1 MVNCIDDRWLL
12 AWTGA
17 SGDVK
22 APDKHYVNQGDRIR
36 SFGNPP
42 SDQVLRSNINA
53 KVTHTSMTVYD
64 DELVKPEVGRLAE
77 LLANPILQNVY
88 FQIAAALMAV
98 LVTFLTCE

>member
-1 MVNCIDDRWLL
+1 MVACLDGSVGRRQ
-12 AWTGA
+12 
-17 SGDVK
+17 

-36 SFGNPP
+36 RSFGSLP

-64 DELVKPEVGRLAE
+64 DELVKPEVDRLAE